1 MTESSIMFRNTY
13 LKNVKDYYQ
22 NKDISKI
29 DMNDSFDKATYDLYK
44 MTMENKPENLIDEQI
59 KYINSLPVPYWKM
72 RCMFG

>member
-72 RCMFG
+72 RSMFG